1 MSPRPRFTS
10 TIDSVRNA
18 VLGVLLVPFRW
29 FSAAT
34 QFAIGF
40 GFLTISTTLL
50 LIQWPF
56 SLVRTIVVF
65 ILPPRRIL
73 SSGARQI
80 SRHACRFDGLAGAA
94 FALVGSA
101 ILFEAILM
109 RLGFVVA
116 DAIASQS
123 TRAPLNDSA
132 VWSFTI
138 PFAAA
143 SLLLTMLLDRQLSL
157 IAGIVAATI
166 AGLLAIEPIPV
177 ALYAFISCAAA
188 VYGIKRYHERQS
200 VTLAGLWVAGG

>member
-10 TIDSVRNA
+10 KIDSARNA

-29 FSAAT
+29 FSPAT

-40 GFLTISTTLL
+40 AFLTISTTLL
-50 LIQWPF
+50 LIKWPF
-56 SLVRTIVVF
+56 SLVRTIVVSNLTGATYF
-65 ILPPRRIL
+65 IVWRFVKYRATNVDLLVSP
-73 SSGARQI
+73 AR
-80 SRHACRFDGLAGAA
+80 A

-116 DAIASQS
+116 DAIAFQS

-143 SLLLTMLLDRQLSL
+143 SLLLTMLL
-157 IAGIVAATI
+157 
-166 AGLLAIEPIPV
+166 
-177 ALYAFISCAAA
+177 
-188 VYGIKRYHERQS
+188 
-200 VTLAGLWVAGG
+200 

>member
-10 TIDSVRNA
+10 KIDSVRNA
-18 VLGVLLVPFRW
+18 VLVSCW
-29 FSAAT
+29 FLPMVFAAT

-56 SLVRTIVVF
+56 SLVRTIVVLS
-65 ILPPRRIL
+65 LPARRIL
-73 SSGARQI
+73 SSGASSNIAPRMSI
-80 SRHACRFDGLAGAA
+80 CWSPARA

-123 TRAPLNDSA
+123 TRAPLTTRPFGVSLFRLPPLLCSDDAARSSA
-132 VWSFTI
+132 
-138 PFAAA
+138 
-143 SLLLTMLLDRQLSL
+143 
-157 IAGIVAATI
+157 
-166 AGLLAIEPIPV
+166 
-177 ALYAFISCAAA
+177 
-188 VYGIKRYHERQS
+188 
-200 VTLAGLWVAGG
+200 